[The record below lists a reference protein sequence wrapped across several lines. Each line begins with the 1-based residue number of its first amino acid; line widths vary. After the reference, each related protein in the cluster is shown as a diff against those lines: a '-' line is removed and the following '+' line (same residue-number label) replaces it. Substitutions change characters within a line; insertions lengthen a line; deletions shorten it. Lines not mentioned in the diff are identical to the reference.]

1 MKLCFYSGGTTLD
14 RETLLVAADADL
26 GEDELWLLL
35 ALAAD
40 ESLLADFESGA
51 DALADAVGLERSA
64 LDKALGFLLG
74 AGILRREGARGRKK
88 AAPKTAEKPVP
99 KKEEKPTPRRAE
111 VSELPKYT
119 TDEFTEIMERRHELT
134 LLIDEAQNALGKI
147 FNQTEI
153 RQLVSI
159 SEGLGL
165 DDEYILLLLA
175 YCRKQEKSNLRYAE
189 KLALSFFDEGITTAE
204 ALTARLYEL
213 ELAATTEGQIKRLF
227 GFSRSLT
234 GKEKGF
240 LADWTA
246 KFGFGADMIEKG
258 YEIAVESTANPT
270 LNYLHSILTRWHEEG
285 IKTPED
291 ADRDREARRNAAEGA
306 RPKSTGKPSPAP
318 NRATSF
324 DVDDFF
330 AAAIGKG
337 YGEKK

>member
-1 MKLCFYSGGTTLD
+1 MGGETTLD
-14 RETLLVAADADL
+14 RETFARAAEADL
-26 GEDELWLLL
+26 GESELWLLL

-40 ESLLADFESGA
+40 ESLLADFEAGA
-51 DALADAVGLERSA
+51 DALAEALGVERSE
-64 LDKALGFLLG
+64 LDKALGFLMG

-88 AAPKTAEKPVP
+88 AVP
-99 KKEEKPTPRRAE
+99 KKEDQKKQEPKAAPRRAE

-119 TDEFTEIMERRHELT
+119 TDEFTQIMERRRELK

-153 RQLVSI
+153 RQLVAI

-165 DDEYILLLLA
+165 DDEYILTLLA

-189 KLALSFFDEGITTAE
+189 KLAVSFYDEGITTAE
-204 ALTARLYEL
+204 ALIARLREL
-213 ELAATTEGQIKRLF
+213 ELAATAEGQIKRLF

-234 GKEKGF
+234 GKEKGL

-246 KFGFGADMIEKG
+246 RFGFGADMIEKG
-258 YEIAVESTANPT
+258 YEIAVESTANPN
-270 LNYLHSILTRWHEEG
+270 LSYLHSILTRWHEEG

-291 ADRDREARRNAAEGA
+291 ADRDREARRNAAEGT
-306 RPKSTGKPSPAP
+306 RPKNTKGQPPPAK
-318 NRATSF
+318 ATSF

-330 AAAIGKG
+330 AAAVGRG

>member
-14 RETLLVAADADL
+14 RETLLVAAATDL
-26 GEDELWLLL
+26 GEAELWLLL

-40 ESLLADFESGA
+40 ASLLVDFESGA
-51 DALADAVGLERSA
+51 DALADAVGLDRSA
-64 LDKALGFLLG
+64 LDKALGFLMG

-88 AAPKTAEKPVP
+88 VAPKT
-99 KKEEKPTPRRAE
+99 EEKPAPRRAE

-119 TDEFTEIMERRHELT
+119 TDEFTEIMERRHELK
-134 LLIDEAQNALGKI
+134 LLIDEAQNALGKV

-153 RQLVSI
+153 RQLVAI

-175 YCRKQEKSNLRYAE
+175 YCRKQEKCNLRYAE
-189 KLALSFFDEGITTAE
+189 KLALSFYDNGITTAE

-213 ELAATTEGQIKRLF
+213 ELAATAEGQIKRLF

-258 YEIAVESTANPT
+258 YEIAVDSTANPT

-291 ADRDREARRNAAEGA
+291 ADRDHEARRNAAEGT
-306 RPKSTGKPSPAP
+306 RPKSAGKPSPAP

-330 AAAIGKG
+330 AAAVGRG